1 MAEEES
7 RKNIVDGIRELK
19 SKEPF
24 APFEIIV
31 ASGDRFRIDAAANL
45 VEMKTEFFYAYPG
58 SDRFALIRINQIVAV
73 ERLGANGRPKRR
85 KAS

>member
-1 MAEEES
+1 MAEEEN
-7 RKNIVDGIRELK
+7 RKNILDGIRELK
-19 SKEPF
+19 AQDPF

-31 ASGDRFRIDAAANL
+31 ASGDRFRIDIADNL

-58 SDRFALIRINQIVAV
+58 SDRFVLIGINQIVAV
-73 ERLGANGRPKRR
+73 ERLGGDRRPKRR

>member
-19 SKEPF
+19 AQDPF
-24 APFEIIV
+24 APFEIVV
-31 ASGDRFRIDAAANL
+31 ASGDRFRIDIADNL

-73 ERLGANGRPKRR
+73 ERLGTDKRPKRR